1 MRVNDLQRWVF
12 GLGLF
17 FSLNLALG
25 AKCSKNLS
33 RLVPHQERTFS
44 DIYTELQKLSPQ
56 GATKLALQD
65 DFDERID
72 PAGGGACASTTAF
85 NILQGLR
92 LKSGKTALTPEP
104 VLSEAFESIPEL
116 LAGRVTNEQMTKLL
130 AHLGRYLPD
139 QALEVSFERAP
150 QSKAVGDEAV
160 GRVWKQ
166 FKEKQLEMQ
175 PNEIKMVVFQVHNK
189 DGELL
194 GRHFVVLKRKMEGK
208 NAVVIDPSKP
218 SKELFY
224 EFIDEP
230 SQEGKSAATVLVR
243 PDRVPHGRG
252 WKMTLDTIFS
262 VKINPTGR

>member
-1 MRVNDLQRWVF
+1 MRVKVVQLCGFLV
-12 GLGLF
+12 GLF
-17 FSLNLALG
+17 LISNLALG

-33 RLVPHQERTFS
+33 RLTPHQERTFS

-56 GATKLALQD
+56 GTTKLALQE

-72 PAGGGACASTTAF
+72 PSGGGACASTTAF

-92 LKSGKTALTPEP
+92 LKSGKSELNPEP

-130 AHLGRYLPD
+130 AHFNRYLPD

-150 QSKAVGDEAV
+150 QSKAVGNEAV

-175 PNEIKMVVFQVHNK
+175 PNEIKMVVFQVHDK
-189 DGELL
+189 EGELL

-208 NAVVIDPSKP
+208 KAVVIDPSKP

-230 SQEGKSAATVLVR
+230 SSKEVPAATILVR

-252 WKMTLDTIFS
+252 WRMTLDTIFS
-262 VKINPTGR
+262 VKLNPTSH